1 MSSRQLRRTRSATK
15 NFYPTIEHLEER
27 ENPAVDFVLA
37 GDILSITQVGF
48 FPANDTVSIVD
59 DGKGGLKVT
68 ANFKAGGFSTKDFTA
83 LGPITT
89 VNLNLKGGAD
99 KVSYELTGVATKD
112 LTLNGKL
119 GTGLFDKNDTFKA
132 DLGNNVLK
140 ANRTFEMDGR
150 AGNDTFSITNVGN
163 VGNAADSTATPPVAA
178 TTPTLKATFDGG
190 FDKDT
195 ASVTLN
201 GDIFGTVDL
210 TFNGQGDGSL
220 FKTLDKCTLDAT
232 NDVDIAKGGK
242 LSVTTT
248 RANVTI
254 DYQGEVDGNIVVN
267 SSGNSGFFLGGR
279 DTLKATFTVDADSNT
294 TGGGDITGTLDGKS
308 GNDDLTFLVFNNS
321 GPAGL
326 TTVTNAIANGGFGK
340 DTGLITG
347 ALITA
352 ISIEK
357 LSKV

>member
-15 NFYPTIEHLEER
+15 NFYPTIESLEAR

-37 GDILSITQVGF
+37 GDTLSITQVGL
-48 FPANDTVSIVD
+48 FPANDIVNIVD

-68 ANFKAGGFSTKDFTA
+68 ANFKNGGFSTKDFTA
-83 LGPITT
+83 VGPIST
-89 VNLNLKGGAD
+89 VNLNLKGGKDTVNYA
-99 KVSYELTGVATKD
+99 LTGVATKN
-112 LTLNGKL
+112 LTINGKL
-119 GTGLFDKNDTFKA
+119 GTLFLDGNDSFKA

-140 ANRTFEMDGR
+140 ANRTFDVDGR
-150 AGNDTFSITNVGN
+150 EGNDTFAITNVGN
-163 VGNAADSTATPPVAA
+163 VGNAADSSATPPVAA
-178 TTPTLKATFDGG
+178 TTPTLRATFNGG
-190 FDKDT
+190 DDKDT
-195 ASVTLN
+195 ATVTLN

-220 FKTLDKCTLDAT
+220 FKTLDNFTLNAK

-242 LSVTTT
+242 LSVSTT
-248 RANVTI
+248 RANATI
-254 DYQGEVDGNIVVN
+254 DYQGEVDGNIVIN
-267 SSGNSGFFLGGR
+267 SSGNNGFLLGGR
-279 DTLKATFTVDADSNT
+279 DTLKATLTADADTNKV
-294 TGGGDITGTLDGKS
+294 GGGDITGTLAGRG

-321 GPAGL
+321 GANGL
-326 TTVTNAIANGGFGK
+326 TTVTNAVADGGAGI

-347 ALITA
+347 ALINA